1 MNVDNSDTRD
11 SNDFKNKSN
20 RRSHV
25 HCNKN
30 NGHDNNSNKEGRGRN
45 IKPIHYFFKVFCV
58 REYSKM
64 QSYSNRTC
72 CRIMK

>member
-11 SNDFKNKSN
+11 INENKSD
-20 RRSHV
+20 RCSHF

-30 NGHDNNSNKEGRGRN
+30 NGHDNNGNNKGRGRN
-45 IKPIHYFFKVFCV
+45 IQPIHYFLKVFCS

-64 QSYSNRTC
+64 QSTSIVRAAG
-72 CRIMK
+72 